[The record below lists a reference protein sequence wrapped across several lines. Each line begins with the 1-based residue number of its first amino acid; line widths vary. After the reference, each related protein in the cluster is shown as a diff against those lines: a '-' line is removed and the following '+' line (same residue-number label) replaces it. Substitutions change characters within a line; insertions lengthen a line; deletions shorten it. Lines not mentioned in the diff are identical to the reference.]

1 MIAHQVGE
9 PAENLDVA
17 RSVIL
22 RVLDQ
27 RPDAIRLNG
36 RIRASKILLN
46 DLPLP

>member
-27 RPDAIRLNG
+27 QPDTMRLNV
-36 RIRASKILLN
+36 RIRIQDTIK
-46 DLPLP
+46 